1 MPPQQKDTPMSDPHA
16 SRETPPPLSPQAQA
30 EAAYF
35 LWLAEGRPEGRA
47 AEHWAEAE
55 AALAAKPRRRK
66 SAAAKAPKAPKTAKP
81 KAAKPAKTAA
91 AKPEKPAKAAPAE
104 KPAKAKA
111 PRKPRASPES

>member
-1 MPPQQKDTPMSDPHA
+1 MPPQQKDTPMSDPHS
-16 SRETPPPLSPQAQA
+16 SRETPPPLSPQALA

-66 SAAAKAPKAPKTAKP
+66 SAEAKAAKTAKP
-81 KAAKPAKTAA
+81 KSAKPANTAA
-91 AKPEKPAKAAPAE
+91 AKPE

>member
-1 MPPQQKDTPMSDPHA
+1 MSDPHS

-55 AALAAKPRRRK
+55 AALAAKPHRRK
-66 SAAAKAPKAPKTAKP
+66 TAEAKAPKAPKAAKP
-81 KAAKPAKTAA
+81 KSA
-91 AKPEKPAKAAPAE
+91 KPAKAAPAE

>member
-1 MPPQQKDTPMSDPHA
+1 MPPRQKDTPMSDPHS

-66 SAAAKAPKAPKTAKP
+66 SAEAKAPKAPKTAKP
-81 KAAKPAKTAA
+81 KAAKPAKTA
-91 AKPEKPAKAAPAE
+91 PAE

>member
-1 MPPQQKDTPMSDPHA
+1 MSDPHS

-66 SAAAKAPKAPKTAKP
+66 SAEAKAKAPKAP

-91 AKPEKPAKAAPAE
+91 AKPEKPAKA
-104 KPAKAKA
+104 KA

>member
-1 MPPQQKDTPMSDPHA
+1 MPPQQKDTPMSDPHS

-55 AALAAKPRRRK
+55 AALAAKPPRRK
-66 SAAAKAPKAPKTAKP
+66 SAAAKAPKAP

-91 AKPEKPAKAAPAE
+91 AKPEKPAKA
-104 KPAKAKA
+104 KA